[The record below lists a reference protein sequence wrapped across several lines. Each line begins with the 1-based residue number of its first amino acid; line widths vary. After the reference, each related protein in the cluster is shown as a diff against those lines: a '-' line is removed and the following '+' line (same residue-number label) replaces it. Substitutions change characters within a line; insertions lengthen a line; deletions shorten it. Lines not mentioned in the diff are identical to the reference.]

1 MSFRGSFSWRRTTP
15 IAVAAAV
22 LPALSSA
29 AFAHVGLHTAGFADG
44 LAHPFLGLDHVLAMV
59 AVGLWASQLG
69 RPAFWLLPACFPA
82 VMAFGAVLGANGLPL
97 PWVEIAIA
105 ASVVILGAAIAVS
118 LKPSLLV
125 SVTLIAAF
133 ALLHGHS
140 HGAELPQAASA
151 LAYGAGFVA
160 ATLGLHAIGLALG
173 AWSGRPHVRLAIR
186 TAGAAIAAVGAVL
199 LVIA

>member
-1 MSFRGSFSWRRTTP
+1 MSFRGSFSLRRMAP
-15 IAVAAAV
+15 IAVAVAV

-44 LAHPFLGLDHVLAMV
+44 FAHPFSGLDHVLAMV

-69 RPAFWLLPACFPA
+69 RPTNWLLPVSFPV

-97 PWVEIAIA
+97 PWVEIGIA
-105 ASVVILGAAIAVS
+105 ASVVVLGAAIALS

-125 SVTLIAAF
+125 SMALIAAF

-140 HGAELPQAASA
+140 HGAELPQSASA
-151 LAYGAGFVA
+151 LAYGSGFIA
-160 ATLGLHAIGLALG
+160 ATLGLHAIGLALS
-173 AWSGRPHVRLAIR
+173 AWSSRPTAFFATR
-186 TAGAAIAAVGAVL
+186 TAGAAIAAVGAML

>member
-1 MSFRGSFSWRRTTP
+1 MSFRGSFSLRRMAP
-15 IAVAAAV
+15 IAVAVAV

-29 AFAHVGLHTAGFADG
+29 AFAHAGFHAAGFADG
-44 LAHPFLGLDHVLAMV
+44 LAHPFSGLDHVLAMV

-69 RPAFWLLPACFPA
+69 RPAYWLLPASFPV
-82 VMAFGAVLGANGLPL
+82 VMALGAVAGANGMPL
-97 PWVEIAIA
+97 PWVEIGIA
-105 ASVVILGAAIAVS
+105 ASVIVLGAAIALS

-125 SVTLIAAF
+125 STALIAAF

-140 HGAELPQAASA
+140 HGAELPQSASA
-151 LAYGAGFVA
+151 LAYGAGFIA
-160 ATLGLHAIGLALG
+160 ATLALHAIGLAFG
-173 AWSGRPHVRLAIR
+173 AWSSRPAALFATR

>member
-1 MSFRGSFSWRRTTP
+1 MSFRGSFSWRRSAP
-15 IAVAAAV
+15 IAVAVAV
-22 LPALSSA
+22 LPWLTSA
-29 AFAHVGLHTAGFADG
+29 AFAHAGLHTAGFADG
-44 LAHPFLGLDHVLAMV
+44 FAHPYSGLDHVLAMV

-69 RPAFWLLPACFPA
+69 RPAYWLLPASFPA
-82 VMAFGAVLGANGLPL
+82 VMALGAVLGANGLPL
-97 PWVEIAIA
+97 PWIEIAIA
-105 ASVVILGAAIAVS
+105 ASVVVLGAAIAVS

-140 HGAELPQAASA
+140 HGAELPPSASA

-160 ATLGLHAIGLALG
+160 ATLGLHATGLALG
-173 AWSGRPHVRLAIR
+173 AWSGRPAAHLAMR

>member
-1 MSFRGSFSWRRTTP
+1 MSFPGWFSWRRMAP

-22 LPALSSA
+22 LPGLGSA
-29 AFAHVGLHTAGFADG
+29 AFAHVGFHAAGFADG
-44 LAHPFLGLDHVLAMV
+44 AAHPFSGLDHVLAMV

-69 RPAFWLLPACFPA
+69 RPAYWLLPVSFPV
-82 VMAFGAVLGANGLPL
+82 VMALGAVLGANGVPL
-97 PWVEIAIA
+97 SWVELGIA
-105 ASVVILGAAIAVS
+105 ASVIVLGAAIALS

-125 SVTLIAAF
+125 SATLIAAF

-140 HGAELPQAASA
+140 HGAELPQTASA

-173 AWSGRPHVRLAIR
+173 AWSSRPAALLTAR